1 MSTHG
6 INHSIDHSRQ
16 LRTVA
21 LAALSLCLCVVVLGA
36 YVRLSAAG
44 LGCPDWPGCYGHLT
58 PSAAAADVRT
68 AAAPLAGRPLDVG
81 KAWREMA
88 HRYAAGTLG
97 GLILLLAAMG
107 IAWRRERIVQPWFV
121 TALLGIVVMQ
131 GMLGML
137 TVTWRLTPLIVSLH
151 LLFGFTT
158 LSLLWWL
165 VLTLWRPRRT
175 PMIGGAMPGGPM
187 PGSVPAGRAI
197 KGLVAARRLALA
209 ALLILGLQI
218 ALGGWTS
225 SNYAAIA
232 CPDLPTCQGSWWPQ
246 ADFRSAYVLWGGL
259 GIDYEG
265 GVLANPAR
273 VAIHLTHRYGAA
285 VVSLALLAAAVCALL
300 VRGIRSVTIAAAAV
314 VLALVLQLAIGT
326 SMVLMGFPLWL
337 ATAHNAGAALLLL
350 AILALNRSLRPA
362 LVPAAARSLKAA

>member
-1 MSTHG
+1 MSAHA
-6 INHSIDHSRQ
+6 RWF
-16 LRTVA
+16 RA
-21 LAALSLCLCVVVLGA
+21 LAAAALLLCLCVVVLGA

-44 LGCPDWPGCYGHLT
+44 LGCPDGPGCYGHLT
-58 PSAAAADVRT
+58 PSAAAADVHT
-68 AAAPLAGRPLDVG
+68 TTAPLAGRPLELG
-81 KAWREMA
+81 KAWREML

-97 GLILLLAAMG
+97 CLIVSLTAMG
-107 IAWRRERIVQPWFV
+107 ILWRRERIVPPGLLV
-121 TALLGIVVMQ
+121 ALLAIVGVQ
-131 GMLGML
+131 GLLGAL
-137 TVTWRLTPLIVSLH
+137 TVTWQLTPLIVSMH

-165 VLTLWRPRRT
+165 VLTVWLPRGA
-175 PMIGGAMPGGPM
+175 PVAGGAVTGGGL
-187 PGSVPAGRAI
+187 PGSAVP
-197 KGLVAARRLALA
+197 GLATARRLALA
-209 ALLILGLQI
+209 GVAVLGVQI

-246 ADFRSAYVLWGGL
+246 ADFRTAYVLWGGL
-259 GIDYEG
+259 GINYEG

-285 VVSLALLAAAVCALL
+285 VVSLTLLAAALAALRL
-300 VRGIRSVTIAAAAV
+300 RGMRSVTVAGAAV
-314 VLALVLQLAIGT
+314 VLALGLQLLVGI

-350 AILALNRSLRPA
+350 AILALNRSLLWVA
-362 LVPAAARSLKAA
+362 TPAALRYPKAA